1 MFKSFLYTVLLF
13 TKNSSKGIVFPS
25 NLFPNGIN
33 LRRFVSKYTGI
44 LYSTPGDVG
53 GLGTLA
59 LEFMIATS
67 NNNLAEKERIIDKA
81 NLELNNAS
89 LNDDQKT
96 MIQEYI
102 RIMEKVKEL
111 GSDYIDSEI
120 KRLSEIIAKGSMSET
135 KKESLLLKRN
145 ILYHFDYSV
154 DHLSKQQSDNANE
167 KNEL

>member
-1 MFKSFLYTVLLF
+1 M
-13 TKNSSKGIVFPS
+13 FPS

-33 LRRFVSKYTGI
+33 LRRFVSKYTGV
-44 LYSTPGDVG
+44 LYATPGEVK

-59 LEFMIATS
+59 LEFMIATGGTS
-67 NNNLAEKERIIDKA
+67 NLAEKEKILDKA
-81 NLELNNAS
+81 NLELNDAS
-89 LNDDQKT
+89 LNADQKA

-102 RIMEKVKEL
+102 RIMGKVIEL
-111 GSDYIDSEI
+111 GSDYIYSEI
-120 KRLSEIIAKGSMSET
+120 KRLSEIIDKGSMSET

-154 DHLSKQQSDNANE
+154 DHLSKQQSNNAND